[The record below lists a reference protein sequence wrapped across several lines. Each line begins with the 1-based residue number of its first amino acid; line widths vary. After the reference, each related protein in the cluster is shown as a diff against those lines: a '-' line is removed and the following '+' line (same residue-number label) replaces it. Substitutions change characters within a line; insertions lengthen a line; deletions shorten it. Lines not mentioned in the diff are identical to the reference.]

1 MYMNNFDNDQ
11 FGTKQE
17 YTPGSF
23 ENKTHAILK
32 FPKIEI
38 DLAQPNR
45 AKQDIVNEAVGLGGA
60 KLVAEIFTP
69 NGDAGLFYVKEP
81 DYDPLVLIVD
91 ANDSTK
97 RDVIGMGETIDLSG
111 EEGKCI
117 IHFDKN
123 GRLLVHAEAVDVSY
137 QIFTREI
144 GYQAPEFT
152 SQFSD
157 DPES

>member
-1 MYMNNFDNDQ
+1 MNNFDNDQ
-11 FGTKQE
+11 FGTNQE

-38 DLAQPNR
+38 DLEQPNR
-45 AKQDIVNEAVGLGGA
+45 AEQDVVDEAVGFDEA
-60 KLVAEIFTP
+60 KLVATILTP
-69 NGDAGLFYVKEP
+69 QGDAGLFYVKEF
-81 DYDPLVLIVD
+81 DYNPVVLTIY
-91 ANDSTK
+91 ANDRTK
-97 RDVIGMGETIDLSG
+97 RDAIGTGETIDLSG
-111 EEGKCI
+111 KEGKCI
-117 IHFDKN
+117 IHFNEN
-123 GRLLVHAEAVDVSY
+123 GQLLVHAEDVDASY

-144 GYQAPEFT
+144 GYEAPEFT